1 VGGSSASPPGG
12 LSEYDFGMAMPD
24 PIEVES
30 LEDARTLVGRLL
42 SVTEAT
48 AKRRAQL
55 EQALETRIVIEQAKG
70 VLAER
75 FSLEIDEAFVLL
87 RHAARSSQRKLRDLA
102 AEVAASRGTPPE
114 VERAREAAL

>member
-1 VGGSSASPPGG
+1 
-12 LSEYDFGMAMPD
+12 MAMQD

-75 FSLEIDEAFVLL
+75 FSLEIDEAFALL